1 MAMFEPDLGAPL
13 PSRVRPLA
21 GAAALAIA
29 LGSVTARADGGQPG
43 PPPAAPAV
51 GPQDAPASPAP
62 DGSAGGLSPRMPDH
76 ASGGFTPGPLPPWET
91 EPRTRRSGFMVGT
104 MLGFGVSSIAGF
116 PNDVTE
122 INLASYYTVTGVRPT
137 SAFSLWLGAALSD
150 WLNFGVGFSGGG
162 MFATGENQ
170 ATAGGLIFHLEAFPF
185 FPLGGRWRDLGV
197 IFDAGTGS
205 ASVAPKN
212 DTTDKLVDS
221 GSASSLGLGAF
232 YDGVRF
238 WRFGSGPALFGNYM
252 WSDSVRR
259 PAIFLGWR
267 MAFYADKI
275 KLAEPVAGPSTAF
288 R

>member
-1 MAMFEPDLGAPL
+1 MAMLQPDPGALL
-13 PSRVRPLA
+13 PSRASVAGA
-21 GAAALAIA
+21 GAAALALSLAFAPSAA
-29 LGSVTARADGGQPG
+29 LAEGNATGTQQSGDSLAPQAGPLPLAPG
-43 PPPAAPAV
+43 A
-51 GPQDAPASPAP
+51 
-62 DGSAGGLSPRMPDH
+62 
-76 ASGGFTPGPLPPWET
+76 LPPWET

-116 PNDVTE
+116 PNDVSE

-150 WLNFGVGFSGGG
+150 WLDFGVGFSGGG
-162 MFATGENQ
+162 MFATGDNQ
-170 ATAGGLIFHLEAFPF
+170 ATAGGLIFHVEAFPF

-197 IFDAGTGS
+197 IFDAGTGT
-205 ASVAPKN
+205 ASVAPKT

-232 YDGVRF
+232 YDGLRF
-238 WRFGSGPALFGNYM
+238 WRIGSGPALFGNYM

-275 KLAEPVAGPSTAF
+275 KLGEPVAGPSMAF